1 MQVNPL
7 PTQVPAKPLATPTAQ
22 AVLQPAVAAAAS
34 AVPAVKTQTV
44 QATPAVGKADQGRA
58 TAHGTD
64 TRQAVDTAANA
75 LGAATNA
82 RPRGSLLDVSI

>member
-22 AVLQPAVAAAAS
+22 AALQPTVAAAS
-34 AVPAVKTQTV
+34 AMPAVKTQTV
-44 QATPAVGKADQGRA
+44 QATPAAGKADQGRA

-64 TRQAVDTAANA
+64 TKETADTAANA
-75 LGAATNA
+75 LGAATNG
-82 RPRGSLLDVSI
+82 RPRGSLLDVSV